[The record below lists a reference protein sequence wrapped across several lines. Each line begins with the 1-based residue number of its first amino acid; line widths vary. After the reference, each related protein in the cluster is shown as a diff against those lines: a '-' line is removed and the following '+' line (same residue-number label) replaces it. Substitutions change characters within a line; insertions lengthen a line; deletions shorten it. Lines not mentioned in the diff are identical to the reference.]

1 MKLAIVII
9 AIIAYLGFREWLRHN
24 RRAMI
29 HKERLVAIEKGIELP
44 SLEQEARRSA
54 TNVQRVLL
62 LAGLIWISL
71 GIGAYATLAALLASP
86 ANVHLEIPPGIQWVG
101 LAPVA
106 IGLSHLVVYVV
117 EKKRER

>member
-1 MKLAIVII
+1 MKLAIVIV
-9 AIIAYLGFREWLRHN
+9 AIIAYIGFREWLRHN

-71 GIGAYATLAALLASP
+71 GIGAYATLAALLTST
-86 ANVHLEIPPGIQWVG
+86 ANAHLEIPPGIQWVG

-117 EKKRER
+117 EKKRDR

>member
-9 AIIAYLGFREWLRHN
+9 AIIAYIGFREWLRHN

-44 SLEQEARRSA
+44 SLDQEAQRRA

-71 GIGAYATLAALLASP
+71 GIGAYVTLAALLTSS

-106 IGLSHLVVYVV
+106 IGLSHLVVYAV
-117 EKKRER
+117 EKKREG

>member
-1 MKLAIVII
+1 MKLAIVIV
-9 AIIAYLGFREWLRHN
+9 AIIAYMGFREWLRHN

-71 GIGAYATLAALLASP
+71 GIGAYATLAALLTSSANTTLRFHP
-86 ANVHLEIPPGIQWVG
+86 AFNGWALLRLR
-101 LAPVA
+101 LACRTS
-106 IGLSHLVVYVV
+106 LCT
-117 EKKRER
+117 R

>member
-1 MKLAIVII
+1 MKLAIVIV
-9 AIIAYLGFREWLRHN
+9 AIIAYIGFREWLRHN

-71 GIGAYATLAALLASP
+71 GIGVYVTLAALLTSS
-86 ANVHLEIPPGIQWVG
+86 ANTHLEIPPGIQWVG

>member
-1 MKLAIVII
+1 MRIAIVIV
-9 AIIAYLGFREWLRHN
+9 AIIAYVGFREWLRHN

-29 HKERLVAIEKGIELP
+29 HKERLAAIEKGIELP
-44 SLEQEARRSA
+44 SLEQEAQRSA

-71 GIGAYATLAALLASP
+71 GIGTYVTLVALLASS

-101 LAPVA
+101 LAPIA
-106 IGLSHLVVYVV
+106 IGLSHLAVYVI
-117 EKKRER
+117 EKKRKG